1 MWNTIKKNW
10 KTYALFV
17 GITLFIGA
25 LSALFSRNGME
36 GFQENVTQPLLS
48 PPMILFPVVW
58 TVLYIL
64 MGVGATRVYLEG
76 AKVGKNRCLNLYVVQ
91 LVFNFFWSL
100 IFFNA
105 RAYGFAFLWL
115 LILLFLVIWM
125 TFCFWKTDKLS
136 GILQIP
142 YILWL
147 LFAAYLNFAIW
158 QLN

>member
-10 KTYALFV
+10 KTHALFV
-17 GITLFIGA
+17 GITLFIGT

-64 MGVGATRVYLEG
+64 MGVGAARVYLEG

-115 LILLFLVIWM
+115 LILLFFVIWM

-136 GILQIP
+136 GILQIL

>member
-36 GFQENVTQPLLS
+36 GFQQNVTQPLLS

-64 MGVGATRVYLEG
+64 MGVGAARVYLEG

-115 LILLFLVIWM
+115 LILLFFVIWM

>member
-64 MGVGATRVYLEG
+64 MGVGAARVYLEG

>member
-36 GFQENVTQPLLS
+36 GFQQNVTQPLLS

-64 MGVGATRVYLEG
+64 MGVGAARVYLEG

>member
-1 MWNTIKKNW
+1 MLQSIKRNW

-36 GFQENVTQPLLS
+36 DFQENVTQPLLS

-64 MGVGATRVYLEG
+64 MGVGAARVYLEG

-147 LFAAYLNFAIW
+147 LFAAYLNFTIW

>member
-1 MWNTIKKNW
+1 MLQSIKRNW

-36 GFQENVTQPLLS
+36 GFQQNVTQPLLS

-58 TVLYIL
+58 TMLYIL
-64 MGVGATRVYLEG
+64 MGVGAARVYLEG

>member
-1 MWNTIKKNW
+1 MLQSIKKNW

-25 LSALFSRNGME
+25 LSAFFSRNGME

-48 PPMILFPVVW
+48 PPMILFPIVW

-64 MGVGATRVYLEG
+64 MGVGASRVYLEG
-76 AKVGKNRCLNLYVVQ
+76 AKAGKSRCLNLYVVQ

-115 LILLFLVIWM
+115 LILLFLVVWM

>member
-36 GFQENVTQPLLS
+36 GFRENVTQPLLS

-64 MGVGATRVYLEG
+64 MGIGAARVYLED
-76 AKVGKNRCLNLYVVQ
+76 AKPGKSRCLNLYVVQ

-105 RAYGFAFLWL
+105 AAYGFAFLWL
-115 LILLFLVIWM
+115 VILLGLVILM
-125 TFCFWKTDKLS
+125 TVCFWKTDKLS

-147 LFAAYLNFAIW
+147 LFAGYLNFAIW
-158 QLN
+158 RLN

>member
-147 LFAAYLNFAIW
+147 LFAVYLNFAIW